1 MGSSRQLAYECCPC
15 GSGKKAKFCCLKSGR
30 WAKPPAKIYVSE
42 SNQFSNSRCYAN
54 CLRSC
59 SKKLSR
65 EHILSQ
71 SIQKQLGGGNE
82 VDVFGFPFQEQHPQ
96 TFSISSLASKVLC
109 SNHNAALSPLDTEAG
124 KLFEKS
130 LAIVQDFSLAEKMC
144 LFAGEDIELWM
155 LKTMLGMIRAKQT
168 SSLNSEGISKQEYDY
183 KQDWVEILFQKKA
196 WPVGWGLYVASGI
209 YPSNGHLL
217 ICPNIEDKVVT
228 GCHFRICGKQ
238 FFLGLGAKEIHDPLF
253 DFPRVAQSPRMAYR
267 PTFLN
272 HHRDQDCRQII
283 LSWQARSIA
292 SPQAKPL
299 SLDFVW
305 LPESEELPAQDLSP
319 SFELLNNP
327 PATIA
332 KYLRGRHDKSC

>member
-15 GSGKKAKFCCLKSGR
+15 GSGKKARFCCLKSSR
-30 WAKPPAKIYVSE
+30 WAKPPAKICVSE
-42 SNQFSNSRCYAN
+42 PNQISDSRCYAS

-59 SKKLSR
+59 SSKLSR

-82 VDVFGFPFQEQHPQ
+82 VDVIGFPFQQQHPQ

-124 KLFEKS
+124 RLFKKS
-130 LAIVQDFSLAEKMC
+130 LAIVQDFDLAEKIC

-168 SSLNSEGISKQEYDY
+168 GLLNSGGISKQEYDCP
-183 KQDWVEILFQKKA
+183 QDWVEILFQKKA
-196 WPVGWGLYVASGI
+196 WPIGWGLHVTSGT

-217 ICPNIEDKVVT
+217 ICPNIEDNVVT
-228 GCHFRICGKQ
+228 GCHFRFCGKQ
-238 FFLGLGAKEIHDPLF
+238 FFLGLGAIKIHPPLF
-253 DFPRVAQSPRMAYR
+253 DFPRVTQTSRMTYR

-272 HHRDQDCRQII
+272 HHRGKECRQII
-283 LSWQARSIA
+283 FSWQARSMA
-292 SPQAKPL
+292 SPHAKPL
-299 SLDFVW
+299 SLDLVW

-319 SFELLNNP
+319 FIELLNNP
-327 PATIA
+327 LLTVA
-332 KYLRGRHDKSC
+332 KHLSGRQD